1 MRVHSS
7 RKRLK
12 CVVRRADSHAP
23 ETLRLVGRLWDE
35 LGALY
40 PEVKGPPSAPD
51 EIAGERASSFVVAWV
66 KGEPV
71 GCGAFRPFSEDED
84 DVAEIKRMYV
94 ETRMRGRGISRSIL
108 VKLEKLA
115 RDCGYTVVRLETGIR
130 QPNAIRLY
138 ETSGYHRIERYGRHR
153 DDPLSV
159 CFEKSL
165 GGRLSLAGDGDYE
178 KEVEVDQGGSP
189 RRAGRG

>member
-1 MRVHSS
+1 MRVYSS
-7 RKRLK
+7 RKRSK
-12 CVVRRADSHAP
+12 CVVRRADSRAP
-23 ETLRLVGRLWDE
+23 ETLCLVERLWHE

-40 PEVKGPPSAPD
+40 PEVKGPPFAPD
-51 EIAGERASSFVVAWV
+51 EIAGGRASFVVAWV

-71 GCGAFRPFSEDED
+71 GCGAFRPLSEDEGN
-84 DVAEIKRMYV
+84 VAEIKRMYV
-94 ETRMRGRGISRSIL
+94 EPRMRRHGISRSIL
-108 VKLEKLA
+108 VELEKLA
-115 RDCGYTVVRLETGIR
+115 RDCGYAVVRLETGLR

-165 GGRLSLAGDGDYE
+165 
-178 KEVEVDQGGSP
+178 
-189 RRAGRG
+189 

>member
-1 MRVHSS
+1 MRVYSS
-7 RKRLK
+7 RERSK

-23 ETLRLVGRLWDE
+23 ETLRLVERLWHE

-40 PEVKGPPSAPD
+40 PEVKGPPFVPD
-51 EIAGERASSFVVAWV
+51 EIAGERASFVVAWV

-71 GCGAFRPFSEDED
+71 GCGAFRPLSEQEG

-94 ETRMRGRGISRSIL
+94 APGMRGRGISRSIL

-115 RDCGYTVVRLETGIR
+115 RDCGYAVVRLETGLR

-138 ETSGYHRIERYGRHR
+138 ETSDYHRIERYGRHR

-159 CFEKSL
+159 CFEKNL
-165 GGRLSLAGDGDYE
+165 
-178 KEVEVDQGGSP
+178 
-189 RRAGRG
+189 